1 MSVAVKRRLR
11 RPINGMVNM
20 RDFIVNRRE
29 NIPRVIR
36 KSPKQREKEADVS
49 RVICWRRERNRGR
62 GKPYRGKWV
71 SEKRKPRDA
80 RG

>member
-1 MSVAVKRRLR
+1 
-11 RPINGMVNM
+11 MVNM

-29 NIPRVIR
+29 KIPRVIR
-36 KSPKQREKEADVS
+36 KSPREKRKQTCPGLSAGGGSLTGV
-49 RVICWRRERNRGR
+49 G